1 MNHNHFESVEQAI
14 AVLQDAS
21 AQELAR
27 VHAAS
32 YLEEL
37 GAPEAIQALISVLSD
52 DDYGV
57 RWAAAKSLANLG
69 AAAAPAVLHAILS
82 PDTDDRF
89 REAAHHIFKENG
101 DLLIRSEAQPLV
113 HALET
118 STGVDE
124 LTEASNLLKKLTA

>member
-1 MNHNHFESVEQAI
+1 MNHNHFESIEQAI
-14 AVLQDAS
+14 SVLQDTS
-21 AQELAR
+21 AQELKR

-32 YLEEL
+32 YLEEM
-37 GAPEAIQALISVLSD
+37 GTSEAIDALISVLSD

-57 RWAAAKSLANLG
+57 RWAAAKALAHLG
-69 AAAAPAVLHAILS
+69 AKAAPAVLRTILS

-101 DLLIRSEAQPLV
+101 DILIRSEARDLV
-113 HALET
+113 KALET

-124 LTEASNLLKKLTA
+124 LTEASKLLKKLTA